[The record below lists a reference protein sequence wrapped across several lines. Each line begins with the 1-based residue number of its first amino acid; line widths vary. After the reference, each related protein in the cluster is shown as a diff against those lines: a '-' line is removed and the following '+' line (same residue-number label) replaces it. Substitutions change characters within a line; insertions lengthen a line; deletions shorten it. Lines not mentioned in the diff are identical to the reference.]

1 MIFLLI
7 PIVWLVLATFV
18 VVLCRM
24 AARGDAAM
32 VATSA
37 DRERPVHRRAPL
49 RSGRAFRRA
58 DAYRRSGT
66 RGLAA
71 RG

>member
-1 MIFLLI
+1 MILLLI
-7 PIVWLVLATFV
+7 PIVWLALAAFV

-24 AARGDAAM
+24 AARGDAAL
-32 VATSA
+32 VAISA
-37 DRERPVHRRAPL
+37 RPRRPAHRRAPL
-49 RSGRAFRRA
+49 GSRRAFGRPEA
-58 DAYRRSGT
+58 HRRSGT

>member
-7 PIVWLVLATFV
+7 PIVWLALAAFV

-24 AARGDAAM
+24 AARGDDALVAA
-32 VATSA
+32 SL
-37 DRERPVHRRAPL
+37 RPEPPVHRRVPL
-49 RSGRAFRRA
+49 ASRRAFRRP
-58 DAYRRSGT
+58 DAFGRSGSH
-66 RGLAA
+66 RLAA

>member
-7 PIVWLVLATFV
+7 PIAWLALAVFV
-18 VVLCRM
+18 VLLCRM
-24 AARGDAAM
+24 AARGDEALIASAA
-32 VATSA
+32 
-37 DRERPVHRRAPL
+37 RPHQPVHRRAPL
-49 RSGRAFRRA
+49 GTRRAFRRP
-58 DAYRRSGT
+58 DAYRRSAT